1 MLEHRM
7 MPTAVRLT
15 NSRTL
20 EGIAVPYNSL
30 SVTLRDRP
38 RPYKERIEP
47 RSIQWDDNVVMLM
60 QHDPQTVP
68 LARVGA
74 GTMRVFD
81 SSDGLRFE
89 ADLPENRADV
99 IEALSRGDLDGSV
112 SIGFVCRE
120 DSWQHHR
127 GAPSVRTVRAA
138 TLHEISIVS
147 AGAYRGARGSLKES

>member
-7 MPTAVRLT
+7 MPQAVRMT

-20 EGIAVPYNSL
+20 EGVAVPYKSL

-47 RSIQWDDNVVMLM
+47 RAMQWDDNVVMLL

-74 GTMRVFD
+74 GTMRLEE
-81 SSDGLRFE
+81 SSDGLRFSV
-89 ADLPENRADV
+89 DLPECRSDV
-99 IEALSRGDLDGSV
+99 IEALNRGDLDGSV

-127 GAPSVRTVRAA
+127 GGPSVRTVRAA
-138 TLHEISIVS
+138 RLYEISIVT
-147 AGAYRGARGSLKES
+147 AGAYRGARGTLKES